1 MKKKVSKID
10 YSKAMLPRTRKAQLG
25 DVFKMNYV
33 ILLKCG
39 LMLLVFFTPLV
50 GFSFF
55 MDFYYAS
62 LLSHATEEV
71 EQTILIYKYILNGGL
86 ILTSFIALLGF
97 SGVVHVLRN
106 LIWGEGIFF
115 KEDFADGI
123 KQNAGKNIAFAAIF
137 SVFYAGAYV
146 VYSLFPTMI
155 VSWFG
160 LFLFALVFLPI
171 YFWIMFLNNTYDS
184 KFGVILKNGLF
195 FYVRTIGWSIVGI
208 LMPLSLLSLYF
219 VPFYLVWL
227 KYLLLVLFIVFLFP
241 IIVLI
246 MNLYTTSR
254 FDVYINKENYPDYYL
269 RGLNHD

>member
-1 MKKKVSKID
+1 MKKKVSSID

-25 DVFKMNYV
+25 DCFKMNYPV
-33 ILLKCG
+33 LLKCG

-55 MDFYYAS
+55 MDFYYVS
-62 LLSHATEEV
+62 LISHSTKEV
-71 EQTILIYKYILNGGL
+71 EQTVLIYKYILNGGL
-86 ILTSFIALLGF
+86 ILTSFIALLGL
-97 SGVVHVLRN
+97 SGVIRVLRN

-115 KEDFADGI
+115 KEDFAEGI

-137 SVFYAGAYV
+137 SVFYVGAYV

-155 VSWFG
+155 ISMFG

-171 YFWIMFLNNTYDS
+171 YFWIMFLNDIYDS
-184 KFGVILKNGLF
+184 KFGAILKNSLF
-195 FYVRTIGWSIVGI
+195 FYVRTIGWSLVGI
-208 LMPLSLLSLYF
+208 LMPLSLFSLYF

-227 KYLLLVLFIVFLFP
+227 KYIILILFIVFLFP

-254 FDVYINKENYPDYYL
+254 FDVYINNENYPDYYL

>member
-10 YSKAMLPRTRKAQLG
+10 YSKAMLPRTRKVQLG

-55 MDFYYAS
+55 MDFYYVS

-86 ILTSFIALLGF
+86 ILTSFVALLGL
-97 SGVVHVLRN
+97 SGVIHVLRN

-137 SVFYAGAYV
+137 SIFYAGAYV

-184 KFGVILKNGLF
+184 KFGAILKNGLF
-195 FYVRTIGWSIVGI
+195 FYVRTIGWSIAGI

-219 VPFYLVWL
+219 VPFYLVWF

-246 MNLYTTSR
+246 MNLYTASR

>member
-25 DVFKMNYV
+25 DCFKMSYSV
-33 ILLKCG
+33 LLKCG

-55 MDFYYAS
+55 MDFYYVS
-62 LLSHATEEV
+62 LMNHSSEEI
-71 EQTILIYKYILNGGL
+71 EQTILVYKWILNGGL
-86 ILTSFIALLGF
+86 ILTSYIAVLGL
-97 SGVVHVLRN
+97 SGVIHVLRN
-106 LIWGEGIFF
+106 LIWGEGVFF
-115 KEDFADGI
+115 KEDFAEGI
-123 KQNAGKNIAFAAIF
+123 KQNAGKNVAFAAIF

-146 VYSLFPTMI
+146 VYSFFPTMI

-184 KFGVILKNGLF
+184 KFGQLLKNSLF
-195 FYVRTIGWSIVGI
+195 FYVRTIGWTLVGI
-208 LMPLSLLSLYF
+208 LMPLSLVSLYF
-219 VPFYLVWL
+219 IPFYLVWL
-227 KYLLLVLFIVFLFP
+227 KYIILVLFIVFLFP

-254 FDVYINKENYPDYYL
+254 FDVYINRENYPDYYL